1 MLHQTIYSSWKFKE
15 NVLLGVSW
23 EWKDE
28 ANINATLCT
37 WTWSKWRSTINCQ
50 CNLSECSK
58 HVHMWLTWH
67 ENFKHVWTKIYYWFR
82 GLSWERNGFYYI
94 GVTEGCRKAGTV
106 ALTILDDNFF
116 FSFFFSFLIKTNF
129 EKLNLIFQIVS
140 NSRTRQDVK
149 CLWCCFNLGEE

>member
-1 MLHQTIYSSWKFKE
+1 MQRFVHEPGPSDGQPSTANAISVNVPSTSTCDWPDMRILSTSEQRYTTGLEAFLERE
-15 NVLLGVSW
+15 NS
-23 EWKDE
+23 
-28 ANINATLCT
+28 
-37 WTWSKWRSTINCQ
+37 
-50 CNLSECSK
+50 
-58 HVHMWLTWH
+58 
-67 ENFKHVWTKIYYWFR
+67 
-82 GLSWERNGFYYI
+82 FYYL

-149 CLWCCFNLGEE
+149 YLWCCFNLGEE

>member
-1 MLHQTIYSSWKFKE
+1 MQRFVHEPGPSDGQPSTANAISVNVPSTSTCDWPDMRILSTSEQRYTTGLEAFLERE
-15 NVLLGVSW
+15 NS
-23 EWKDE
+23 
-28 ANINATLCT
+28 
-37 WTWSKWRSTINCQ
+37 
-50 CNLSECSK
+50 
-58 HVHMWLTWH
+58 
-67 ENFKHVWTKIYYWFR
+67 
-82 GLSWERNGFYYI
+82 FYYL
-94 GVTEGCRKAGTV
+94 GVTEGCRRAGTV